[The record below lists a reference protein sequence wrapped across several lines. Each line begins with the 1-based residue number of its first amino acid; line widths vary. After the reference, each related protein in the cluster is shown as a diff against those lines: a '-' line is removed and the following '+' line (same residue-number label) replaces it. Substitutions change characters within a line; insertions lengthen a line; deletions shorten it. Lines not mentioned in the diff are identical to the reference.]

1 MILVRRSSYFCYC
14 TTPIVLAAGEPMQE
28 NRITAAAVEAAKR
41 KAVRRR
47 AKRGL
52 VAGYIHEISGRHA
65 AAAVRP
71 QPPAQPA
78 AEPARGT

>member
-1 MILVRRSSYFCYC
+1 
-14 TTPIVLAAGEPMQE
+14 MQE
-28 NRITAAAVEAAKR
+28 NRIPVAAVEAARR

-65 AAAVRP
+65 TAAVRP
-71 QPPAQPA
+71 QRP
-78 AEPARGT
+78 AEPAPQPVRGA

>member
-1 MILVRRSSYFCYC
+1 
-14 TTPIVLAAGEPMQE
+14 MQE
-28 NRITAAAVEAAKR
+28 NRIPAAAVESAKR

-65 AAAVRP
+65 ADAVRATKP
-71 QPPAQPA
+71 
-78 AEPARGT
+78 AEPAAQPVRGA